1 MQVNSAAFTD
11 GWMMKVKLS
20 DAKEMDALLD
30 SGAYA
35 KSIDN

>member
-1 MQVNSAAFTD
+1 VNSAAFTD

-20 DAKEMDALLD
+20 NASEMDALLD
-30 SGAYA
+30 STAYA